1 MPKGHSARETA
12 PDSHVSSYNTIKRQ
26 PRSTMRYSTR
36 MTLSFALTAVMTA
49 VVLSIVL
56 AIVWEGSFQEYTR
69 QNMQRMVE
77 YMADSLGQQ
86 YETDGNWSR
95 DQLQYIDETSK
106 RLPELGIRLED
117 ADGTILYGDDEEEL
131 YVSCPVVLWDKFILD
146 ELRRASDSATG
157 TVIGIIDNML
167 QFCEYCNE
175 NHTY

>member
-1 MPKGHSARETA
+1 
-12 PDSHVSSYNTIKRQ
+12 
-26 PRSTMRYSTR
+26 MRYSTR

-117 ADGTILYGDDEEEL
+117 ADGTILYDDE
-131 YVSCPVVLWDKFILD
+131 
-146 ELRRASDSATG
+146 
-157 TVIGIIDNML
+157 
-167 QFCEYCNE
+167 
-175 NHTY
+175 